1 MVQARTKADWARLMA
16 SAVARRANKSSLTE
30 MVTAEQVTIRL
41 DRTFPWEV
49 DGGDQ
54 ERTDQFEIK
63 CVPQRGPHLP
73 TPIQGGVMTTVEK
86 HTDDDEVGLEH
97 AEEFARTHPGLVK
110 FGRIGWVAKGV
121 VYALTGFLALLIAFD
136 RLPGAAATQSPGQEA
151 SQSGAIARIAE
162 RTGGVPL
169 LLVIVAGLVIY
180 SCWRIVSAL
189 LPADSDASSWITRIG
204 YLVSAV
210 TYLVL
215 AGLAVSIASNHREAQ
230 TDASQKTEDSKVESF
245 TRDLLGHSY
254 GRTVV
259 FLIGVVLICIAA
271 TFLREG
277 DHGELP
283 LPDGPPWC
291 RAHLVRHAGSDGSDR
306 VDRSHR
312 DDGVDRVL
320 PVPCGLAVQRRRG
333 PGPRRFIAQG
343 GDIRCRHRARRRR
356 RGRTA
361 GLRLVLHHQC
371 AEAAPRRRR
380 PLTPCRVE
388 GQRGRPRAHSDSV
401 ST

>member
-1 MVQARTKADWARLMA
+1 
-16 SAVARRANKSSLTE
+16 
-30 MVTAEQVTIRL
+30 
-41 DRTFPWEV
+41 
-49 DGGDQ
+49 
-54 ERTDQFEIK
+54 
-63 CVPQRGPHLP
+63 
-73 TPIQGGVMTTVEK
+73 MTTVEK

-121 VYALTGFLALLIAFD
+121 VYARTGFLALLIAFD
-136 RLPGAAATQSPGQEA
+136 RLPGAEASQSPGQEA

-169 LLVIVAGLVIY
+169 LLVIVAGLVNY

-230 TDASQKTEDSKVESF
+230 TDASQKTEDSKVETF
-245 TRDLLGHSY
+245 TRNLLGHSY

-271 TFLREG
+271 TFLLKAVTASFRSQMAHRG
-277 DHGELP
+277 V
-283 LPDGPPWC
+283 GPISFDM
-291 RAHLVRHAGSDGSDR
+291 LVLMGRIGW
-306 VDRSHR
+306 
-312 DDGVDRVL
+312 
-320 PVPCGLAVQRRRG
+320 
-333 PGPRRFIAQG
+333 I
-343 GDIRCRHRARRRR
+343 
-356 RGRTA
+356 GRTA
-361 GLRLVLHHQC
+361 MMGLIGFFLCRAAWLFNADEAQGLDGSLRKAATSDAGTVLVVVVAVGLLVYGLFC
-371 AEAAPRRRR
+371 IISAPRQLLVAADR
-380 PLTPCRVE
+380 
-388 GQRGRPRAHSDSV
+388 
-401 ST
+401 